1 MDIKDNQI
9 NLNVE
14 QENLTSTLMTDE
26 DDVVS
31 IDFET
36 KTPIT
41 WGIEKI
47 DEMIGKINYG
57 EMVTFVW
64 KAGSWKT
71 EYCFFMARKNADAWV
86 KTAFISLEMPRKNL
100 ILRTAIKRAGV
111 GKRERDNKI
120 LEDRQKEI
128 IKSEIERLSNYN
140 NLSLFGVTKNDTQE
154 WTKITP
160 EDIWRLIYDWYK
172 KWVKLFF
179 IDNLWFIKQDWLE
192 EWDTQQEACRLL
204 KQLTI
209 KLKITIVLLHHV
221 KKWNDR
227 DRQNM
232 VRGSWK
238 INDDTDILA
247 WLDRVYDDTT
257 FWIDKSRMRWDK
269 REIDIEFKKWDFD
282 IVVEKKEE
290 KIEKPF

>member
-111 GKRERDNKI
+111 GKREWDNKI

-179 IDNLWFIKQDWLE
+179 IDNLWFIKQDWVE

-290 KIEKPF
+290 KTEKPF